1 MCSTLVPGPFPFPR
15 YGKGPR
21 NEVDS
26 VLFGSAISKAT
37 LYFFVYCR
45 MRSLILGLSV
55 GWSEKKK
62 RQKKKKRNGEE
73 VSN

>member
-1 MCSTLVPGPFPFPR
+1 
-15 YGKGPR
+15 
-21 NEVDS
+21 
-26 VLFGSAISKAT
+26 
-37 LYFFVYCR
+37 